1 MRYALG
7 HRSSPFHRFGA
18 ICGVPSA
25 SRTIYIDT
33 CHQPFHQMTLL
44 PLYEGKLVA
53 TEKKTTN
60 TDPTRAT
67 LLKPRLEWA
76 IAAQRRQWRR
86 GSGARVAFRAP
97 RSGDSGGGSRGA

>member
-1 MRYALG
+1 MTPLHPRPVLCTLLEHAQ
-7 HRSSPFHRFGA
+7 RA
-18 ICGVPSA
+18 I
-25 SRTIYIDT
+25 
-33 CHQPFHQMTLL
+33 L
-44 PLYEGKLVA
+44 PLYTGKLVA

-60 TDPTRAT
+60 TDPTEREKT

-86 GSGARVAFRAP
+86 GSGARVACRGP

>member
-1 MRYALG
+1 M
-7 HRSSPFHRFGA
+7 
-18 ICGVPSA
+18 GV
-25 SRTIYIDT
+25 
-33 CHQPFHQMTLL
+33 L

-60 TDPTRAT
+60 TDPREKD

-86 GSGARVAFRAP
+86 GSGARVACRVP